1 MKKTAIV
8 IGAGSAGLIA
18 AKELKEK
25 GFEVKILDKNSEI
38 GGIWT
43 SLPWKSYTL
52 TSSKWVTEYG
62 CYPMPEAY
70 PDFVTNEHMLRY
82 LDSFVD
88 AFGLRQVIE
97 FNVKIRSIDKNE
109 EGRLNITTDR
119 GVYENIDHVVVSAG
133 LHGEPFVPD
142 FQGLDQFGGMVM
154 HSSKYDDPAI
164 FKGRKVLC
172 VGLGESGIGLMS
184 ELAQVADKLVI
195 SSEGVAVAPRVI
207 KGSQNPFDQM
217 QFWQIGRYMIGY
229 QELLTSGL
237 SWFYRKIPRALKKIN
252 VTMRLKFYS
261 DFGVRFE
268 DFENWFPKA
277 LVPHHF
283 HVKFWAKPF
292 NSDRSGNLTRTDAP
306 PDDPFYLIKT
316 GRIVP
321 KGRVESFDQNGS
333 FFKDGSYDE
342 FDTIILNTGYKPGSS
357 SIAFPDG
364 WQYRHL
370 DLFKGCI
377 HPTIPN
383 LAFVGMVRP
392 TIGSIPA
399 MAEMHSRVIAAYFSG
414 DVRLPSEQERRKI
427 IEQDNAMHQ
436 QECPHMH
443 ERFPH
448 IYFFDEWM
456 DRMAEIISAR
466 PRLREHLGSLRA
478 LRAYFFGSPMPL
490 RYRMRGPGKVEGAA
504 ETYYKRVD
512 RVWGNGFGKWAA
524 ATVLIH
530 LATPYLLSIAAFLIA
545 LSGFGLPLSV
555 AVLCGVLFFLA
566 YRFIDLFR
574 YLFEVGIARTLSIL
588 SGIFFIR
595 ELKQEAPDYEQPKIF
610 QVVEQGE

>member
-8 IGAGSAGLIA
+8 IGAGSAGVIA

-25 GFEVKILDKNSEI
+25 GFEVKILEKHDCI
-38 GGIWT
+38 GGIWK

-52 TSSKWVTEYG
+52 TSSKWITEYG
-62 CYPMPEAY
+62 CYPMPEDY
-70 PDFVTNEHMLRY
+70 PDFVTNEHMLDY
-82 LDSFVD
+82 LDNFVD
-88 AFGLRQVIE
+88 AFQLRPLIE
-97 FNVKIRSIDKNE
+97 FNVTVRSIDKDE
-109 EGRLNITTDR
+109 SGRLIVITDR
-119 GVYENIDHVVVSAG
+119 GALEPVDHVVVSAG

-142 FQGLDQFGGMVM
+142 FPGLDRFEGMVM
-154 HSSKYDDPAI
+154 HSSKYDDPAA
-164 FKGRKVLC
+164 FEGKKVLC
-172 VGLGESGIGLMS
+172 VGLGESGVGLMS
-184 ELAQVADKLVI
+184 ELAPVTEKLVI
-195 SSEGVAVAPRVI
+195 ASEGVAVAPRVI

-217 QFWQIGRYMIGY
+217 QFWQIGRFMIGY

-261 DFGVRFE
+261 DYGVRYE

-283 HVKFWAKPF
+283 HVKFWAKPSH
-292 NSDRSGNLTRTDAP
+292 SDRSGNLTRTDAP

-316 GRIVP
+316 ERIVP
-321 KGRVESFDQNGS
+321 KGKVESFDRNGA
-333 FFKDGSYDE
+333 FFKDGSYE
-342 FDTIILNTGYKPGSS
+342 TFDTILLNTGYKPGSS

-377 HPTIPN
+377 HPSVSN
-383 LAFVGMVRP
+383 LAFVGLVRP

-399 MAEMHSRVIAAYFSG
+399 MAEMHSRVIAACFSG
-414 DVRLPSEQERRKI
+414 DVPLPSEVERRKSI
-427 IEQDNAMHQ
+427 GQDNAMHQ

-456 DRMAEIISAR
+456 DRMADIIGAR
-466 PRLREHLGSLRA
+466 PRLRDHLSSLRA
-478 LRAYFFGSPMPL
+478 LRGYFFGAPMPL
-490 RYRMRGPGKVEGAA
+490 RYRMRGPGKTEGAA
-504 ETYYKRVD
+504 ETYRKRVEK
-512 RVWGNGFGKWAA
+512 VWSNGFGKWAA

-530 LATPYLLSIAAFLIA
+530 LATPYLLSIAAFFIA
-545 LSGFGLPLSV
+545 LKGFGLPLTGAALC
-555 AVLCGVLFFLA
+555 AVLFYLA

-574 YLFEVGIARTLSIL
+574 YIFEVGVARTLSIL
-588 SGIFFIR
+588 SGIFFIK
-595 ELKQEAPDYEQPKIF
+595 ELKQEAPDYEKPKTF
-610 QVVEQGE
+610 QVVEQAE

>member
-18 AKELKEK
+18 AKEVKEK
-25 GFEVKILDKNSEI
+25 GFEVKILEKHDCI
-38 GGIWT
+38 GGIWK
-43 SLPWKSYTL
+43 SLPWKNYTL
-52 TSSKWVTEYG
+52 TSSKWITEYG
-62 CYPMPEAY
+62 CYPMPETY

-82 LDSFVD
+82 LDGFVD
-88 AFGLRQVIE
+88 AFQLRPLIE
-97 FNVKIRSIDKNE
+97 FNVTVRSIDKDE
-109 EGRLNITTDR
+109 AGRLVVTTDR
-119 GVYENIDHVVVSAG
+119 GALEAVDHVIVSAG
-133 LHGEPFVPD
+133 LHGKPFVPD
-142 FQGLDQFGGMVM
+142 FPGLDQFDGMVM
-154 HSSKYDDPAI
+154 HSSKYDDPAL
-164 FKGRKVLC
+164 FKGKKVLC
-172 VGLGESGIGLMS
+172 VGLGESGVGLMS
-184 ELAQVADKLVI
+184 ELAPVTEKLMI
-195 SSEGVAVAPRVI
+195 SSGGVAVAPRMI

-261 DFGVRFE
+261 DYGVRFE

-283 HVKFWAKPF
+283 HVKFWAKPSH
-292 NSDRSGNLTRTDAP
+292 SDRSGNLTRIDAP
-306 PDDPFYLIKT
+306 PDDPFFLIKT

-321 KGRVESFDQNGS
+321 KGKVESFDRSGA
-333 FFKDGSYDE
+333 FFKDGSYE
-342 FDTIILNTGYKPGSS
+342 TFDTILLNTGYKPGSS

-377 HPTIPN
+377 HPSVPN
-383 LAFVGMVRP
+383 MAFVGLVRP

-414 DVRLPSEQERRKI
+414 DVPLPSEAERRKN

-456 DRMAEIISAR
+456 DRMADIIGAR
-466 PRLREHLGSLRA
+466 PRLRDHLRSLRA

-490 RYRMRGPGKVEGAA
+490 RYRMRGPGKIEGAA
-504 ETYYKRVD
+504 ETYFRRVEK
-512 RVWGNGFGKWAA
+512 VWSNGFGKWAA
-524 ATVLIH
+524 TTVLIH
-530 LATPYLLSIAAFLIA
+530 LATPYVLSVATFFVA
-545 LSGFGLPLSV
+545 LKGFGLPLTGAALC
-555 AVLCGVLFFLA
+555 AVLFYLA

-574 YLFEVGIARTLSIL
+574 YIFEVGVARTLSIL
-588 SGIFFIR
+588 AGIFFIK
-595 ELKQEAPDYEQPKIF
+595 ELKQEAPDYEQPKTF
-610 QVVEQGE
+610 QAVEQAE

>member
-25 GFEVKILDKNSEI
+25 GFEVKILDKNIEI
-38 GGIWT
+38 GGIWS
-43 SLPWKSYTL
+43 SLPWKNYCL

-62 CYPMPEAY
+62 CYPMPEDY

-82 LDSFVD
+82 LDAFVEE
-88 AFGLRQVIE
+88 FQLRPLIE
-97 FNVKIRSIDKNE
+97 FNVKVLSIGKDE
-109 EGRLNITTDR
+109 AGRLSITTDQ
-119 GVYENIDHVVVSAG
+119 GIYGNLDHVVVSAG

-142 FQGLDQFGGMVM
+142 FPGLDQFGGMVM
-154 HSSKYDDPAI
+154 HSSKYDDPAL
-164 FKGRKVLC
+164 FKGKKVLC

-184 ELAQVADKLVI
+184 ELAPVTEKLVI
-195 SSEGVAVAPRVI
+195 SSGGVAVAPRMI

-261 DFGVRFE
+261 DYGVRYE

-283 HVKFWAKPF
+283 HVKFWAKP
-292 NSDRSGNLTRTDAP
+292 SHSERSGNLTRTDAP

-316 GRIVP
+316 ERIVP
-321 KGRVESFDQNGS
+321 KGRIESFDHNGAC
-333 FFKDGSYDE
+333 FKDGSYE
-342 FDTIILNTGYKPGSS
+342 AFDTILLNTGYKPGSS

-377 HPTIPN
+377 HPSIPN

-414 DVRLPSEQERRKI
+414 DVPLPSEQERQEI
-427 IEQDNAMHQ
+427 IESDNAMHQ

-456 DRMAEIISAR
+456 DRMAQIIGAR
-466 PRLREHLGSLRA
+466 PCLLDHLGSLGE
-478 LRAYFFGSPMPL
+478 LRAYFFGAPMPL
-490 RYRMRGPGKVEGAA
+490 RYRTRGPGKIEGAA
-504 ETYYKRVD
+504 ETYCKRVGK
-512 RVWGNGFGKWAA
+512 VWGNGFGKWAA
-524 ATVLIH
+524 ASVLIH
-530 LATPYLLSIAAFLIA
+530 LATPYLLSVATFFIA
-545 LSGFGLPLSV
+545 LKGFGLPLS
-555 AVLCGVLFFLA
+555 AAALCGVLFYLA

-574 YLFEVGIARTLSIL
+574 YIFEVGVARTLSIL
-588 SGIFFIR
+588 AGIFFIK
-595 ELKQEAPDYEQPKIF
+595 ELKQEAPDYERPKIF
-610 QVVEQGE
+610 QVVKQAE